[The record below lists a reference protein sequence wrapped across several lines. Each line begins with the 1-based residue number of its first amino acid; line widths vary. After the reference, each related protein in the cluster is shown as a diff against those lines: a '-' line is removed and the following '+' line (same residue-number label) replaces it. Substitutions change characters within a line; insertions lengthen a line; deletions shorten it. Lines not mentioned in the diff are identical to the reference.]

1 MTLRSCI
8 HEKEVAGLLA
18 RGQYPQACT
27 PELRTHVSSCHSCA
41 DLVLV
46 TRAFQTARANTA
58 PTGNLPS
65 PGLLWW
71 RAQLRRRNAAVE
83 RIGKPILGA
92 QIFALAVGLVFAI
105 GFAATQA
112 KHGLRWLTWFD
123 GISLDGISFDG
134 LSRPSHLPQASAL
147 HLDALH
153 PAALLSS
160 SGGLLVLIPILAT
173 VVLLGG
179 VAVYFASEKS
189 NENEPR

>member
-1 MTLRSCI
+1 MTLRSCV
-8 HEKEVAGLLA
+8 HEKEVTGLLA
-18 RGQYPQACT
+18 RGQYPQACS
-27 PELRTHVSSCHSCA
+27 PELRTHVSSCRSCA

-46 TRAFQTARANTA
+46 TRAFQTARAQTDPA
-58 PTGNLPS
+58 NLPS

-92 QIFALAVGLVFAI
+92 QIFALSVGLVFAI

-112 KHGLRWLTWFD
+112 THGLHWLSWF
-123 GISLDGISFDG
+123 DGISFDG
-134 LSRPSHLPQASAL
+134 LSRPSQLPQTSAL
-147 HLDALH
+147 HLDAFH
-153 PAALLSS
+153 PAALLTSG
-160 SGGLLVLIPILAT
+160 GGLLVLIPILAT
-173 VVLLGG
+173 VLLLGG